1 MLFEKTRPDWRDPMN
16 QRRTLAN
23 RRGHELHEFW
33 FRNNAYVLGVG
44 RFDDGAIAEIFID
57 CSKVTSE
64 SANDA
69 RDAAV
74 CLSIA
79 MQCGTP
85 IDAIR
90 AAVTRE
96 ENGSPS
102 GIIGHVLDLLS
113 KE

>member
-1 MLFEKTRPDWRDPMN
+1 MAAR
-16 QRRTLAN
+16 QTLRN
-23 RRGHELHEFW
+23 RRAHELREFW
-33 FRNNAYVLGVG
+33 FRGKSYTVGVG
-44 RFDDGAIAEIFID
+44 RFDDNQIAEIFID
-57 CSKVTSE
+57 CSKVSSE

-79 MQCGTP
+79 LQCGTS

-96 ENGSPS
+96 ENGDPA
-102 GIIGHVLDLLS
+102 GIIGQVLDLLS